1 MRIPKVRW
9 SAFPL
14 GVRYSKSGAGV
25 VVTGTL
31 ARSSQYRNTPALTP
45 KRPNEGTY
53 NVIFIY
59 LSHLANAGSSLNFPG
74 AARVAANARMR
85 CG

>member
-1 MRIPKVRW
+1 MRIPKVRL

-31 ARSSQYRNTPALTP
+31 ARSSQYTCTDTVSRLRAL
-45 KRPNEGTY
+45 GFAA
-53 NVIFIY
+53 VFI
-59 LSHLANAGSSLNFPG
+59 HE
-74 AARVAANARMR
+74 
-85 CG
+85 